1 MVFGMLPGALAWS
14 ETDTRTDAVEI
25 AFFKLDPDAQ
35 IAEGGKPTV
44 ANAITDYEIAYQ
56 HSDGTDSNTLKKGD
70 TGSGYDNGI
79 YYLETNNNKSAE
91 NVADG
96 DIVKISGIEVP
107 EGIYRVDLIYK
118 QSGTYRAAIQCELD
132 DEKMGDPIDLSI
144 QQQSVNSDTLLNAS
158 PYYSSTKPVKTFYSY
173 ELSSKWEA
181 SGKEHTFTATVTKP
195 GAVVVY
201 GLLFTPSAALAL
213 DKDAVALDLLDDPTA
228 VVTATLGDGYE
239 VSWESEDTSIATVMG
254 NADDSATITAVGV
267 GETTVTATAENK
279 AGDRKTKTVEVTVT
293 KSAAITLS
301 RSSLSFNLDGQVE
314 PASVTATYSAQFDN
328 LTWTSSDAGVATVTP
343 DALGGDTAVITPV
356 GQGTATITAT
366 VSRKDNPAVTEFAEL
381 DVTVEQT
388 SRIPIALV
396 DTPSPK
402 VLTLNAEQ
410 QYIRVLAQTTV
421 GDLLDSLELPAA
433 RADGFS
439 VQSSAGAVKRRE
451 EILLSSD
458 ILVAER
464 SGSTAHYSLLVE
476 GDTASTAITVKTDP
490 DDFEFGMQGS
500 NIGEITDGS
509 ITLIDGKVRRIWV
522 ADTTVPSTTG
532 GDGSNNKGLAKQIN
546 KSDYTGEVGRL
557 RALRSCDE
565 IVEQLE
571 SANGTA
577 QTYQIT
583 DSSGT
588 AKTTALPADGDKL
601 VVTAED
607 GRTKKEYTI
616 SVVQAAMNGRL
627 DLSQTE
633 MMVDTAQTLV
643 LEYYAG
649 QRTPEAAVDIDLP
662 VGMAAINGS
671 DITINVIGRGDVAF
685 ADFSESAGTLNADGT
700 FTNEK
705 MHQVLGRVASDY
717 PYKTL
722 GTVTLSSRP
731 DGGQT
736 LHFTGLDLRPNNGAD
751 LRITIEGVQF
761 GALGDHDFSAR
772 LTTAGSSV
780 DSTLSG
786 LRSTGKGSETAS
798 LTVKNTVSDLK
809 RLPYDPALADPDYK
823 YENGGVTGL
832 SYLDY
837 SDMGELYTS
846 AYLSWTPAEG
856 ASTVKLYTA
865 KGSVSSGGVVTPG
878 SWDSGTPIDNNGS
891 HTVDGLDADAY
902 YQFKLEVTDGDHA
915 GESNIIEHY
924 SGKLDATKFGLT
936 AGEGAATARA
946 NKAALNRAISWLNS
960 IGGGTLDIPGN
971 GNNDEPLNYPT
982 GTVYLKS
989 NVYLYIETGAR
1000 LHAQSGTMDGPES
1013 AWWSYGDYAS
1023 GTNAS
1028 EDPYAN
1034 PDNFL
1039 SKQDDG
1045 HCFFQN
1051 CMIYARR
1058 ADNIKIIGTGRLDG
1072 NGVLYTND
1080 GTVHK
1085 KTPNKCDDMLSFKLC
1100 TNLEIGGKNTQD
1112 DLIYD
1117 TSLAKSYVRQTE
1129 TLTPGLSYKKGGTE
1143 GLSNM
1148 LYIDRGGHFVMLSTG
1163 SDNVNIHDVYY
1174 QRYNTGNARDVWDFM
1189 GNRNVYAVNIFAASC
1204 SDDIIKLGSDCSLGF
1219 SRPVANYKVRNIIGD
1234 TNCNNLQIGSETAD
1248 DTLHVDVDN
1257 LVVLGANKAGFSIST
1272 NDGALVQ
1279 DVNLNEGK
1287 TGAVYTESGYFQRT
1301 RTPIFISISHR
1312 GRIIG
1317 AENYVTPGGE
1327 RAVRNVAM
1335 GHVKDISFKHVK
1347 LVEAYGGSSYNKDNP
1362 ADYSTYQ
1369 PVEKNHSEYTSVVVG
1384 YKMPEGVADSDMP
1397 DGRATGYVEN
1407 AVFEDVELTVKG
1419 YNKEGNYPFETTEN
1433 TCKELNVGQY
1443 NSPDMGVR
1451 PSYGFY
1457 VRHAKNVTFED
1468 VKLDFEGIDGGTD
1481 DRYPIV
1487 FDDVQG
1493 AVMNNVTMTKGL
1505 GVNGLVQ
1512 LRDSNGISLTGCK
1525 YVEKSAMD
1533 TPVAV
1538 ADASG
1543 LSGGADAASYTVY
1556 PMLRAVYDILLAVTD
1571 GAEDVKAL
1579 DNSGKTITV
1588 YTDTTVSG
1596 LLGQIESQNELAL
1609 DFAVQDAGGQAK
1621 GASAALAEGDR
1632 LVVTCTADN
1641 AKVNEKVYT
1650 ISIAD
1655 RPVPEPQGDSFF
1667 IPYYPDGTAA
1677 PTLRSEPDGKLR
1689 SSSDGGVFYLQ
1700 QNNAVVG
1707 DTFLI
1712 DFPIEEAGKYRID
1725 IIIKKG
1731 NRAAVQNY
1739 LDDAALS
1746 GEVNLG
1752 DTEGLTDAGEDIHS
1766 SKANTYFYRTLTQE
1780 IELAAGTHTFKSVV
1794 TAPKDALIQGLR
1806 LTKLEEE
1813 EGTSVTGVEVTPSAL
1828 HLYSDGGAKTAQL
1841 TASVHPADAD
1851 NRNVAW
1857 SSSDETVATVSADG
1871 VVTVQGSGTAV
1882 ITATTEDG
1890 GFTDTCT
1897 VTVTAHQSGSVTG
1910 VEVLPSRLNLYSN
1923 SGPQTAQLTAAVQP
1937 ANADNKTVYW
1947 SSSDETVVTVSD
1959 NGLVTVQGNGTAA
1972 ITVTTEDGEF
1982 TASCTVTVS
1991 TYGNPGTPDIPDT
2004 PDDSS
2009 GSSRSDRPKKPNGST
2024 SNTSGSSNRVTVN
2037 QSAGGS
2043 VKTDAASAKSGDT
2056 VTITVIPDAGY
2067 SVSSVN
2073 VTDANGDALRVLGS
2087 GNEYTFAMPDSQ
2099 VSVAVVFAP
2108 EGGAQPAPTTF
2119 PDVASSDWFAAAV
2132 DFVSANGL
2140 MTGSGGVFAPNSSLT
2155 RAMIAQILFNMD
2167 GAAAAGTT
2175 SAFPDVNTG
2184 DWYIGA
2190 VSWAASQNLMSG
2202 YSNGNFGPNDAIT
2215 REQLAV
2221 VLYNFARAKGYDTSA
2236 SGQIVG
2242 FADGHTVSDW
2252 AKEAVRWA
2260 VGTGLLT
2267 GKSGGRLDPSGI
2279 ATRAEVAQILMI
2291 FHQNV
2296 IK

>member
-1 MVFGMLPGALAWS
+1 MNKRRNRRILSWILCFAMLFGMLPGALAWS
-14 ETDTRTDAVEI
+14 ETDTKTDAVEI

-35 IAEGGKPTV
+35 IADGSKPTA
-44 ANAITDYEIAYQ
+44 ANAVTDYEIAYQ
-56 HSDGTDSNTLKKGD
+56 HSDGSDSDTLKKGA
-70 TGSGYDNGI
+70 TGAGYDNGI

-91 NVADG
+91 NVAEG
-96 DIVKISGIEVP
+96 DTVEISGIEVP

-118 QSGTYRAAIQCELD
+118 QNASNRAAIQCVLD
-132 DEKMGDPIDLSI
+132 DEEMGDPIDLST
-144 QQQSVNSDTLLNAS
+144 QQQPVDSNTLLNAS
-158 PYYSSTKPVKTFYSY
+158 SYYSPSKPVNTFYSY

-181 SGKEHTFTATVTKP
+181 TGKEHTFTAAVTKP

-201 GLLFTPSAALAL
+201 GLLFTPPAALTL
-213 DKDAVALDLLDDPTA
+213 DKDAVALDLLDTPTA
-228 VVTATLGDGYE
+228 VVTAALGDGYE
-239 VSWESEDTSIATVMG
+239 ISWESEDPSIATVTPDAE
-254 NADDSATITAVGV
+254 NNTATITAAGV
-267 GETTVTATAENK
+267 GETTVTATAENG

-293 KSAAITLS
+293 RSAAITLS
-301 RSSLSFNLDGQVE
+301 RSDLSFNLGVSAE
-314 PASVTATYSAQFDN
+314 PKTVTATYSAQFDS
-328 LTWTSSDAGVATVTP
+328 LTWTSSDAGVATVTLDVP
-343 DALGGDTAVITPV
+343 GGNTAVIAPV
-356 GQGTATITAT
+356 GQGTATITAA
-366 VSRKDNPAVTEFAEL
+366 VSRKDDQAVKESAEL
-381 DVTVEQT
+381 SVTVEQT
-388 SRIPIALV
+388 SHIAIVLK
-396 DTPSPK
+396 DTASSN

-410 QYIRVLAQTTV
+410 QYIRVAANTTV
-421 GDLLDSLELPAA
+421 GDLLDSLELP
-433 RADGFS
+433 RVRTDGFS
-439 VQSSAGAVKRRE
+439 VQTSAGATKERSE
-451 EILLSSD
+451 TLLSSD
-458 ILVAER
+458 ILVAEL
-464 SGSTAHYSLLVE
+464 SGQVARYSLYVE
-476 GDTASTAITVKTDP
+476 GDRTNTEIVVKTDP

-509 ITLIDGKVRRIWV
+509 ITLTDGKVRRIWV
-522 ADTTVPSTTG
+522 ADTTIPSTTG
-532 GDGSNNKGLAKQIN
+532 GDGTNNKGLAKQIN
-546 KSDYTGEVGRL
+546 KSDYTGNIGRL

-583 DSSGT
+583 DSTGT
-588 AKTTALPADGDKL
+588 AKTSALPVDGDKL

-607 GRTKKEYTI
+607 GTTKKEYTI
-616 SVVQAAMNGRL
+616 SVIQAAMNGRL

-633 MMVDTAQTLV
+633 MMAGAPQTLV

-649 QRTPEAAVDIDLP
+649 QRTPEAVVDIDLP
-662 VGMAAINGS
+662 AGMDAISES
-671 DITINVIGRGDVAF
+671 DITINVIGRGDVTF

-705 MHQVLGRVASDY
+705 MHQILGRVAADY
-717 PYKTL
+717 AYKTL
-722 GTVTLSSRP
+722 GTVTLSDRP
-731 DGGQT
+731 GGGQT

-751 LRITIEGVQF
+751 LRITIEGVRF
-761 GALGDHDFSAR
+761 DTLGDHDFSAR
-772 LTTAGSSV
+772 LTTAGSAV

-798 LTVKNTVSDLK
+798 LTVKNTVADLK
-809 RLPYDPALADPDYK
+809 RMPYDPALAAPSYR

-837 SDMGELYTS
+837 SAMGELYTS
-846 AYLSWTPAEG
+846 AYLSWTKASD

-865 KGSVSSGGVVTPG
+865 KGTVGNGGVVTPG
-878 SWDSGTPIDNNGS
+878 SWDSGTVIDNSGS
-891 HTVDGLDADAY
+891 YTVTGLDADAY
-902 YQFKLEVTDGDHA
+902 YQFKLEVAGGAHA
-915 GESNIIEHY
+915 GESNTIEHY

-936 AGEGAATARA
+936 AGEGAGTARA
-946 NKAALNRAISWLNS
+946 NKAALNSAISWLNS

-971 GNNDEPLNYPT
+971 GNNDEPLSYPT

-1072 NGVLYTND
+1072 NGVLSTGD

-1100 TNLEIGGKNTQD
+1100 TNLEVGGKNTQD

-1129 TLTPGLSYKKGGTE
+1129 TLTPGLSYKKGGTQ

-1287 TGAVYTESGYFQRT
+1287 TGDVYVDSGYFQRT

-1317 AENYVTPGGE
+1317 AENYTTPAELGGQ

-1347 LVEAYGGSSYNKDNP
+1347 LVEAYGGSSYNKSNP

-1369 PVEKNHSEYTSVVVG
+1369 PVEKNHSEFTSVVVG
-1384 YKMPEGVADSDMP
+1384 YKMPEGVSDSDMP

-1457 VRHAKNVTFED
+1457 VRHAKDVTFKD

-1487 FDDVQG
+1487 FDDVQS
-1493 AVMNNVTMTKGL
+1493 AVMDNVTMTKGL

-1512 LRDSNGISLTGCK
+1512 LRESTGVSLTNCK

-1533 TPVAV
+1533 TPIAV
-1538 ADASG
+1538 ADAAG

-1556 PMLRAVYDILLAVTD
+1556 PTLRAIYDILLAVVD

-1579 DNSGKTITV
+1579 GNSGKTITV

-1596 LLGQIESQNELAL
+1596 LLSQIESRNELAL
-1609 DFAVQDAGGQAK
+1609 SFAVRDANGQPKA
-1621 GASAALAEGDR
+1621 ADAALAEGDR

-1650 ISIAD
+1650 ISIED

-1667 IPYYPDGTAA
+1667 IPYYPDGAAA

-1689 SSSDGGVFYLQ
+1689 SSSDGGVYYLQ
-1700 QNNAVVG
+1700 QNNAVIG

-1731 NRAAVQNY
+1731 TRATVQNY
-1739 LDDAALS
+1739 LDDAVLS

-1752 DTEGLTDAGEDIHS
+1752 DTAGDRCGRGYS
-1766 SKANTYFYRTLTQE
+1766 F
-1780 IELAAGTHTFKSVV
+1780 
-1794 TAPKDALIQGLR
+1794 
-1806 LTKLEEE
+1806 LESEYLFL
-1813 EGTSVTGVEVTPSAL
+1813 S
-1828 HLYSDGGAKTAQL
+1828 
-1841 TASVHPADAD
+1841 DAD
-1851 NRNVAW
+1851 
-1857 SSSDETVATVSADG
+1857 
-1871 VVTVQGSGTAV
+1871 
-1882 ITATTEDG
+1882 
-1890 GFTDTCT
+1890 
-1897 VTVTAHQSGSVTG
+1897 
-1910 VEVLPSRLNLYSN
+1910 
-1923 SGPQTAQLTAAVQP
+1923 
-1937 ANADNKTVYW
+1937 
-1947 SSSDETVVTVSD
+1947 
-1959 NGLVTVQGNGTAA
+1959 
-1972 ITVTTEDGEF
+1972 
-1982 TASCTVTVS
+1982 
-1991 TYGNPGTPDIPDT
+1991 PGD
-2004 PDDSS
+2004 
-2009 GSSRSDRPKKPNGST
+2009 
-2024 SNTSGSSNRVTVN
+2024 
-2037 QSAGGS
+2037 
-2043 VKTDAASAKSGDT
+2043 
-2056 VTITVIPDAGY
+2056 
-2067 SVSSVN
+2067 
-2073 VTDANGDALRVLGS
+2073 
-2087 GNEYTFAMPDSQ
+2087 
-2099 VSVAVVFAP
+2099 
-2108 EGGAQPAPTTF
+2108 
-2119 PDVASSDWFAAAV
+2119 
-2132 DFVSANGL
+2132 
-2140 MTGSGGVFAPNSSLT
+2140 
-2155 RAMIAQILFNMD
+2155 
-2167 GAAAAGTT
+2167 
-2175 SAFPDVNTG
+2175 
-2184 DWYIGA
+2184 
-2190 VSWAASQNLMSG
+2190 
-2202 YSNGNFGPNDAIT
+2202 
-2215 REQLAV
+2215 
-2221 VLYNFARAKGYDTSA
+2221 
-2236 SGQIVG
+2236 
-2242 FADGHTVSDW
+2242 
-2252 AKEAVRWA
+2252 
-2260 VGTGLLT
+2260 
-2267 GKSGGRLDPSGI
+2267 
-2279 ATRAEVAQILMI
+2279 
-2291 FHQNV
+2291 
-2296 IK
+2296 